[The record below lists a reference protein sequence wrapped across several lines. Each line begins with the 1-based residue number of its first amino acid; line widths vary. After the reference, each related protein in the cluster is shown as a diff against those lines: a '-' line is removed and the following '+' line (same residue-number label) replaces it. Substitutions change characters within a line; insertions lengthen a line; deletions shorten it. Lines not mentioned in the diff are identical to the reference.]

1 MLLAVPVN
9 PSDLSASAIET
20 RISESDLV
28 YIATAEPESDDE
40 HAYDARKSAYNR
52 SWDDIDFES
61 TLEHRR
67 EKGLI
72 RRKSG
77 RGSVG
82 IRRSSVTRRA
92 SISRNSH
99 GHLGVAFVRELY
111 PGRASRG
118 GSCRWVYPIR
128 TRFEERRHGNTRNW
142 QDLG

>member
-82 IRRSSVTRRA
+82 ISEFSDPK
-92 SISRNSH
+92 SIH
-99 GHLGVAFVRELY
+99 FAK
-111 PGRASRG
+111 
-118 GSCRWVYPIR
+118 
-128 TRFEERRHGNTRNW
+128 
-142 QDLG
+142 